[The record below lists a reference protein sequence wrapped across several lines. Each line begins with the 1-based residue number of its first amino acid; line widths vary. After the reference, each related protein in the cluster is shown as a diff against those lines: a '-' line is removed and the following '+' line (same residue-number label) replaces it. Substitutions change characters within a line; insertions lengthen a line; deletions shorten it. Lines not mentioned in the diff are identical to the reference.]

1 MRVEGDGAKRIGEGL
16 RVPWG
21 HNRGAAPRGGR
32 SVYSVISIRSF
43 RFGLFGVWEF
53 WVLEK

>member
-21 HNRGAAPRGGR
+21 HNRGQRLGVGIR
-32 SVYSVISIRSF
+32 SIRSF